1 MVTGSRQPD
10 NLAPGAKV
18 KCPSCGLQFNLPE
31 TENVSGRESRVLP
44 YEDQGGDQLGPHL
57 LKEVPTDYV
66 IDLDTWLR
74 HARAHWSAVLG
85 SMILYMVI
93 VALIISLISGA
104 VRIVPWVG
112 IPLLVLV
119 IPPLEAGFM
128 SVALAQLQGRSWT
141 FSTFFEGFQK
151 FGALLIYWLLFSLCS
166 LAASLPLL
174 VVIVCGGLLAALPSP
189 KPAEAAQ
196 EGVAEAVPPKPLEVV
211 QEGVPEEAPK
221 VAAATGPK
229 KPNRAFVLV
238 FFFVPAALLL
248 AFYFSLRTGAFGV
261 MLILDRDYGGVQ
273 ALQASWR
280 MTHGHFWGLFGVWVS
295 LKMLQLC
302 SPVLCCLG
310 ILFVLP
316 LTYLTQ
322 AAGYLLI
329 AGTQP
334 PVERLA
340 SAE

>member
-1 MVTGSRQPD
+1 
-10 NLAPGAKV
+10 
-18 KCPSCGLQFNLPE
+18 
-31 TENVSGRESRVLP
+31 
-44 YEDQGGDQLGPHL
+44 
-57 LKEVPTDYV
+57 
-66 IDLDTWLR
+66 
-74 HARAHWSAVLG
+74 
-85 SMILYMVI
+85 MILYMVI

-211 QEGVPEEAPK
+211 QEGVP
-221 VAAATGPK
+221 
-229 KPNRAFVLV
+229 
-238 FFFVPAALLL
+238 
-248 AFYFSLRTGAFGV
+248 
-261 MLILDRDYGGVQ
+261 
-273 ALQASWR
+273 
-280 MTHGHFWGLFGVWVS
+280 
-295 LKMLQLC
+295 
-302 SPVLCCLG
+302 
-310 ILFVLP
+310 
-316 LTYLTQ
+316 
-322 AAGYLLI
+322 
-329 AGTQP
+329 
-334 PVERLA
+334 
-340 SAE
+340 